1 MNQRLFVTG
10 VLVFGFTTALA
21 AQQSQTGRPAQQSQT
36 PLPSPTPAAPPVRDT
51 SDQDVV
57 RITTNLV
64 QVDVVVT
71 KEGKQLTDLKPEDF
85 EIFED
90 ERRQTITSFA
100 YVSTSGRVRHTTSS
114 GSLIARSPNE
124 VSDAPVAAKPIT
136 AEQVGRTMA
145 IVVDDLGMS
154 FDAVARTRTQLTKFI
169 NENLSSTDLV
179 AIIRT
184 GGDVGALQQ
193 FTTDRNVLQ
202 NAVTQLKWNPCS
214 RVGLVVLP
222 PARSTGGPNSPLC
235 MMNAGPGDTIKSL
248 RFILRGM
255 SELPGR
261 KSMVVISDSL
271 PVEHQQISIEDP
283 TLSRTKIGKREVN
296 TNLPVSDLDG
306 LSRLAEIAIRSSVVI
321 YTVASQGLQ
330 TVGPHPSDEISHP
343 PLGTRTTPDRDV
355 ITRLVL
361 DRSRTLRLNTE
372 GADLLAR
379 QTGGFMIKNTNEFGF
394 EKVLED
400 QGGYYLIGY
409 RPAATTFDRRFH
421 EIKAK
426 VKRGGLSVRTR
437 AGFYG
442 VTQPDTSGPPSTL
455 SERMGQAVASPFGA
469 SGINVR
475 LTPLFVDDPNR
486 GPMLRIFVA
495 LDANDLTFIEEAD
508 KSNAAHLAL
517 STVFFGE
524 NGSVV
529 RQHDHSATLRLRGE
543 PFERA
548 KKEPLIYSFDV
559 PAKDAGKFQFRIVVA
574 DTSSSRIGS
583 AGQFLTIPDLKNG
596 PALSGILLQPDQN
609 SSTRS
614 NEDLFVAAA
623 LRSFRQGTSLLFGYS
638 IYNATADAVRSSR
651 LTSQLVIFRDGRR
664 IFTFTPS
671 PVNTK
676 NQTDLK
682 RITAGGRLELGP
694 EMTPGEY
701 VLAVVVED
709 QSAKRS
715 VTQWIQFEVIR

>member
-1 MNQRLFVTG
+1 MAQRLFFTC
-10 VLVFGFTTALA
+10 VFVSFFTVAVVS
-21 AQQSQTGRPAQQSQT
+21 QQSQRGRPAQQSQT
-36 PLPSPTPAAPPVRDT
+36 PQPSPTPAVPLVRDT

-71 KEGKQLTDLKPEDF
+71 KEGKQVTDLKPEDF

-90 ERRQTITSFA
+90 GRRQTITNFA
-100 YVSTSGRVRHTTSS
+100 YVSTSGQVRHTTSS
-114 GSLIARSPNE
+114 GSLIARSPDK

-154 FDAVARTRTQLTKFI
+154 FEAVARTQTKLTKFI
-169 NENLSSTDLV
+169 SENLSPTDLV

-202 NAVTQLKWNPCS
+202 NAVAQLKWNPCS

-235 MMNAGPGDTIKSL
+235 MMNAGPSDTIKSL
-248 RFILRGM
+248 SFILRGM

-283 TLSRTKIGKREVN
+283 ALSRMKTGQREVN

-330 TVGPHPSDEISHP
+330 TVGPHPADAISYP
-343 PLGTRTTPDRDV
+343 PLGTRTTPDQDV
-355 ITRLVL
+355 IARLVL
-361 DRSRTLRLNTE
+361 DRSRTLRLNIE
-372 GADLLAR
+372 GADMIAR
-379 QTGGFMIKNTNEFGF
+379 QTGGFMIKNTNEFEFGR
-394 EKVLED
+394 VLED
-400 QGGYYLIGY
+400 QSGYYLIGY
-409 RPAATTFDRRFH
+409 RPAAGTFDRRFH

-426 VKRGGLSVRTR
+426 VKRGGMTLRTR

-442 VTQPDTSGPPSTL
+442 VTQPDAPGPPSTL
-455 SERMGQAVASPFGA
+455 SERMGRAVASPFGA

-486 GPMLRIFVA
+486 GPMLRLFVV

-548 KKEPLIYSFDV
+548 QREPLVYSFDI

-596 PALSGILLQPDQN
+596 LALSGILLQPDKN
-609 SSTRS
+609 SSSSS
-614 NEDLFVAAA
+614 NEDLFLAAA
-623 LRSFRQGTSLLFGYS
+623 LRSFRQGTSLLFGYT
-638 IYNATADAVRSSR
+638 IYNATADAARSSR

-664 IFTFTPS
+664 IFSFNPS

-676 NQTDLK
+676 DQADLN
-682 RITAGGRLELGP
+682 RISAGGRLEIGP

-701 VLAVVVED
+701 VLLVMVED
-709 QSAKRS
+709 QSVKRTA
-715 VTQWIQFEVIR
+715 TQWVPFEVIK